1 MTEEL
6 ELSQGKTVGDL
17 GRDAFWFGIHTCLAI
32 LILAL
37 LIGVMSLSHPDP
49 NASVPKI
56 IGTLLAFLVPMIG
69 GFIIA
74 RLQGHVAARYV
85 WVSGI
90 LLFAA
95 ACVWVIDLPTGP
107 GLCET
112 CGTIERLW
120 RTFFSIDNGS
130 GLLAG
135 EGLLVGAW
143 LPLSM
148 IGYAVGAAFGLD
160 S

>member
-1 MTEEL
+1 M
-6 ELSQGKTVGDL
+6 
-17 GRDAFWFGIHTCLAI
+17 
-32 LILAL
+32 
-37 LIGVMSLSHPDP
+37 
-49 NASVPKI
+49 
-56 IGTLLAFLVPMIG
+56 
-69 GFIIA
+69 
-74 RLQGHVAARYV
+74 
-85 WVSGI
+85 
-90 LLFAA
+90 
-95 ACVWVIDLPTGP
+95 IDLPTGP